1 MIRERNPDLNYTITD
16 TPVTDGYTG
25 KRGIYY
31 AAWGIGISEHS
42 KNKKEAVALL
52 EFLSKAASQKM
63 YGEINFEY
71 PVNPNVETTEELK
84 SWGSF
89 KSDSL
94 PIISIALKAYEAQK
108 IIDKVGW

>member
-1 MIRERNPDLNYTITD
+1 MGKKRSANFPEPRR
-16 TPVTDGYTG
+16 TG
-25 KRGIYY
+25 QGSTYN
-31 AAWGIGISEHS
+31 ISGGGVAKYS

-94 PIISIALKAYEAQK
+94 PIISIAEKAYEAQK